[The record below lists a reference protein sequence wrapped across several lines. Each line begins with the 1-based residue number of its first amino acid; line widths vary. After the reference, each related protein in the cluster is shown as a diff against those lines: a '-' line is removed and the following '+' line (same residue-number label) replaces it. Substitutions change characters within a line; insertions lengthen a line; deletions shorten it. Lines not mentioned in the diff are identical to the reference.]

1 MRHGMGRGFTCMAIT
16 DLAKVVVADDDVRG
30 RVAVAAVLSH
40 RLDLEARRHV
50 GADHL
55 HAPPIHNVRT
65 ARHHPRHE
73 DVLLRQIDLRDQVG
87 GEGGEEAALDL
98 GEQRHLAQL
107 PLVHLD
113 RDALAQL
120 ERQLLDEVV
129 PRKVVV
135 AHPAV
140 VEVRTDAILR
150 RLVDLCIGEGGGGE
164 SRGVA

>member
-1 MRHGMGRGFTCMAIT
+1 MAIT
-16 DLAKVVVADDDVRG
+16 DLAKVVVAHDDVRG

-40 RLDLEARRHV
+40 RLDLEAGRHV

-55 HAPPIHNVRT
+55 HAPPVHNVRT
-65 ARHHPRHE
+65 SRHHPRHQ

-87 GEGGEEAALDL
+87 GQRGEEAALDL

-107 PLVHLD
+107 PLVDLD

-135 AHPAV
+135 AHPTV
-140 VEVRTDAILR
+140 VEVRRYPILR
-150 RLVDLCIGEGGGGE
+150 RLVHLCMGRMG
-164 SRGVA
+164 R